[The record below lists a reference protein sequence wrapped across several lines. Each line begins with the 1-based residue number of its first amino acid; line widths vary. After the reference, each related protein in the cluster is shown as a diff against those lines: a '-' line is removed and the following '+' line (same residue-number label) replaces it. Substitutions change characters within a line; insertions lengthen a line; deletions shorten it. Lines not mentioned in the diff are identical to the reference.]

1 MELCGH
7 GDAEGLIRDQ
17 PDKLL
22 PLAEAR
28 SFLFQMAFSLYVGRA
43 ELSMRHF
50 DVKLLNFL
58 VADAS
63 ALLTPGGRGGH
74 GGGSDATAGLSWV
87 ALRYAVGSELVEL
100 CMPRDRAFVVKL
112 ADFGTADVNPGS
124 VGAPVEAGHFTTLE
138 NTPIEQLCCGSSA
151 QQDYASDTFAFA
163 LAALHLFTGEAPYEE
178 IMEEV
183 ECPDDL
189 YDALAN
195 TWSDEQ
201 YPEYSVLC
209 DIVLDTVDEEPEDS
223 VADPDCKE
231 EGEEEEEEQ
240 QSATLFNTFYRYL
253 VLFGVPDRQTLD
265 EAFGADNPVW
275 SAVGSL
281 LGWKSNKGRGR
292 RGGGLSAASKRFS
305 RRFREDQA

>member
-74 GGGSDATAGLSWV
+74 GGGSDATAGLSCSTEEVPRVGADMKGGV

-100 CMPRDRAFVVKL
+100 CMPRDRAFVVSWL
-112 ADFGTADVNPGS
+112 SAGRGTGWCGTVWR
-124 VGAPVEAGHFTTLE
+124 AGNERHSFHPHF
-138 NTPIEQLCCGSSA
+138 S
-151 QQDYASDTFAFA
+151 
-163 LAALHLFTGEAPYEE
+163 LHLSP
-178 IMEEV
+178 V
-183 ECPDDL
+183 
-189 YDALAN
+189 
-195 TWSDEQ
+195 Q
-201 YPEYSVLC
+201 YTCTSFWF
-209 DIVLDTVDEEPEDS
+209 I
-223 VADPDCKE
+223 
-231 EGEEEEEEQ
+231 
-240 QSATLFNTFYRYL
+240 R
-253 VLFGVPDRQTLD
+253 
-265 EAFGADNPVW
+265 
-275 SAVGSL
+275 
-281 LGWKSNKGRGR
+281 
-292 RGGGLSAASKRFS
+292 
-305 RRFREDQA
+305 